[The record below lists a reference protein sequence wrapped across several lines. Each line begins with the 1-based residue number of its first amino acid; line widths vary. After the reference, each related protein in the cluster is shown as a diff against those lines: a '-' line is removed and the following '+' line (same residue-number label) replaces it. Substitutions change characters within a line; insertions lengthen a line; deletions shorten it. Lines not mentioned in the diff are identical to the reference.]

1 MDETRRRFFEQ
12 LYQTY
17 SRLML
22 AQAVRYTKRTDDA
35 EDVVQEALEK
45 LLDKYAVLSTLGD
58 RSLAA
63 YVVYTVRS
71 TAINR
76 LKQSSKTIPLDALEE
91 AAPPAPSA
99 EELYLASCSR
109 EALLAAWK
117 QLDREDQL
125 LLAQRYYLELTAEE
139 LAGVYGCTP
148 VNIRVRLFRAR
159 SRLKKQLASTRGD
172 E

>member
-22 AQAVRYTKRTDDA
+22 AQAVRYTRRIDDA

-45 LLDKYAVLSTLGD
+45 LLDKYAVLTTLGEKA
-58 RSLAA
+58 LAA

-76 LKQSSKTIPLDALEE
+76 LKQNRKTIPLDSLDE
-91 AAPPAPSA
+91 AALPSPSA
-99 EELYLASCSR
+99 EDLCLAACRREELLS
-109 EALLAAWK
+109 AWK

-125 LLAQRYYLELTAEE
+125 LLAQRYYLELSAEE
-139 LAGVYGCTP
+139 LARLYGCTP

-159 SRLKKQLASTRGD
+159 SRLKKRLSTTRGD